1 MYIKE
6 RDDQPTNKEKENEN
20 LEQASKS
27 EWSPNKPVKKAAS
40 FSVLQWQM

>member
-6 RDDQPTNKEKENEN
+6 RDDQPTNKEKKRN

-40 FSVLQWQM
+40 FRVLQWQM